1 MSSTIIDDQ
10 RRQSPDGPTTGR
22 ARRPRGVGARM
33 TPMAHDTGD
42 THDDDIRWGVRH
54 GDPSAE
60 ISVLRLVDDRLV
72 VDVGGPVAD
81 PSATG
86 PDIEPAPAPHVGDR
100 ARSWVR
106 RTTDPA
112 VIEAYPLDDAYARPH
127 SSETFPDDIA
137 GDRAAEAPT
146 PAPASGVP
154 RVIAFAR
161 AGEGS
166 VPPEGRPTEQAPPR
180 AERQPRPAQEA
191 SDTDRRVGPPTATDG
206 SRLRRA
212 APEADRGTARA
223 EAAPIDPRMT
233 ARRAGVEDDRRRGR
247 YRTLITVVIA
257 TLLLVAAVV
266 GVLGSPLLEV
276 HTITVRGGTEI
287 GVDRVR
293 DAAGVRIG
301 QSMLD
306 IDLNRVRSSVT
317 ELPLVE
323 RVAVRRRWPRTIVL
337 DVVEAVPVAAVA
349 TGERWSVVDR
359 RGTVLETRPVRPV
372 ALPQVVIENGT
383 ARSGEVRIRG
393 ALAVASLMSV
403 QLRQRVARVAVRGT
417 EVNVW
422 VRRPDVRATRDGPAD
437 ELLVLVGDPRD
448 LDAKVRALETML
460 AGADLSDA
468 AVLDLTVPDQPI
480 VTPRI
485 GGL

>member
-1 MSSTIIDDQ
+1 MSSTITDDQ
-10 RRQSPDGPTTGR
+10 RRQSPASPTTGK
-22 ARRPRGVGARM
+22 ARRPRGSGGRM
-33 TPMAHDTGD
+33 IPVAHDVGD
-42 THDDDIRWGVRH
+42 TPADDIRWGVRT
-54 GDPSAE
+54 GDTSAE

-72 VDVGGPVAD
+72 VEAGAPEED
-81 PSATG
+81 PSAIG
-86 PDIEPAPAPHVGDR
+86 PDLQPAPAPHGGDR

-106 RTTDPA
+106 RTTDSTG
-112 VIEAYPLDDAYARPH
+112 IEAYPLDDAYARPH
-127 SSETFPDDIA
+127 TSETFPDDIA
-137 GDRAAEAPT
+137 GDRAADAPT
-146 PAPASGVP
+146 VAPAAGAP

-166 VPPEGRPTEQAPPR
+166 LPPEGRPPELTPPR
-180 AERQPRPAQEA
+180 AHRQPRPVHEA
-191 SDTDRRVGPPTATDG
+191 SDKGRPVVHPTATDG
-206 SRLRRA
+206 GRLSGIAR
-212 APEADRGTARA
+212 EAGRSTARA

-247 YRTLITVVIA
+247 YRTLITAVIA
-257 TLLLVAAVV
+257 TLLLVGAVV

-276 HTITVRGGTEI
+276 HTVTVHGGTEI
-287 GVDRVR
+287 GVNRVR

-323 RVAVRRRWPRTIVL
+323 RVAVRRRWPRTIVV

-383 ARSGEVRIRG
+383 ARPGEVRIRG

-422 VRRPDVRATRDGPAD
+422 VRRPDARATRDGPAD

-448 LDAKVRALETML
+448 LDAKVRALDTML
-460 AGADLSDA
+460 TGADLSDA